1 MENIDINK
9 VIMWDLKFETGIPR
23 IDLEHKIF
31 LELFNSYRVAIL
43 KNKDDSEL
51 NKIINVI
58 EKYAEFHFTSEETFM
73 AEIKY
78 PGLNN
83 HQHLHF
89 DLLEKLNIAKHKS
102 NNSLEFLQFAF
113 DWFSHHT
120 THEDK
125 SISNFIKKN
134 NIQAEYYLNI

>member
-1 MENIDINK
+1 MKKIDVNK
-9 VIMWDLKFETGIPR
+9 EIVWNAIYETGIPR

-43 KNKDDSEL
+43 KNKDVAYL
-51 NKIINVI
+51 NKIINII
-58 EKYAEFHFTSEETFM
+58 EKYAEFHFTSEEAFM
-73 AEIKY
+73 VEIEY

-89 DLLEKLNIAKHKS
+89 DLLEKLNIAKHKTD
-102 NNSLEFLQFAF
+102 NSIEFLQFAF
-113 DWFSHHT
+113 EWFAHHT

-125 SISNFIKKN
+125 SISNYIQKN
-134 NIQAEYYLNI
+134 NIQTDFHLNI